1 MSKNNL
7 NESSHIKN
15 VKLTNDRNQLLD
27 SWAALPAVT
36 RSDPESQ
43 WFPPLDITRTPEDY
57 LIEVD
62 LPGLNPTDIQV
73 TAEAEAGI
81 LSLRGTRPPHLRGG
95 RNMRVER
102 PSGPFIRRIGMPDD
116 AQLNAMTTF
125 FRNGV
130 MELRVPRAVRQ
141 QASVEGMA
149 LA

>member
-15 VKLTNDRNQLLD
+15 VKLTNDRNQLLC

-43 WFPPLDITRTPEDY
+43 WFPALDITRTPEDY

>member
-1 MSKNNL
+1 MKNA
-7 NESSHIKN
+7 
-15 VKLTNDRNQLLD
+15 KLTNDRNQLLA
-27 SWAALPAVT
+27 SWASVPTVT
-36 RSDPESQ
+36 RSDPDCQ
-43 WFPPLDITRTPEDY
+43 WFPALDITKTPEEY

-62 LPGLNPTDIQV
+62 LPNLNPTDIEV
-73 TAEAEAGI
+73 TTEAEAGI

-141 QASVEGMA
+141 QASVEGVA
-149 LA
+149 LAA